1 MSTEFVKVPFK
12 READGTKTFF
22 LPDCR
27 LLKGYEIG
35 RRDHDKEKGIQ
46 SYWDALAK
54 LQAMSQPR
62 FRRRNKNG
70 IPGTVT
76 CEPGDIEDVS
86 KAYILDMLAQTGE
99 AEGSSR
105 GG

>member
-27 LLKGYEIG
+27 LTKGYEIG
-35 RRDHDKEKGIQ
+35 RRDHDKERGIQ
-46 SYWDALAK
+46 SYWEALAK
-54 LQAMSQPR
+54 LQAMPQPR

-70 IPGTVT
+70 TPGTVT
-76 CEPGDIEDVS
+76 CEPGDVEEVS
-86 KAYILDMLAQTGE
+86 RAHILQLMAKAGE
-99 AEGSSR
+99 RPEGP
-105 GG
+105 

>member
-12 READGTKTFF
+12 REKDGTKTFF

-27 LLKGYEIG
+27 LSKGYEIG
-35 RRDHDKEKGIQ
+35 ARGKDKEKYIQ
-46 SYWDALAK
+46 NYWEALSK
-54 LQAMSQPR
+54 VIAMPTPR

-70 IPGTVT
+70 NAGTVA
-76 CEPGDIEDVS
+76 CQPGDVEEVRRDFIE
-86 KAYILDMLAQTGE
+86 KELLKY
-99 AEGSSR
+99 